1 MYSEGTGMG
10 KSVEGRQYQDTVFRL
25 YFNDAGRL
33 RELAGALHGTTYTS
47 VDPIE
52 IVTLEGSFLS
62 QVKNDVYCTQGNRKR
77 QCNVSICPTTCIE
90 ATKAAACPKGSC
102 SGFL

>member
-1 MYSEGTGMG
+1 MG

-33 RELAGALHGTTYTS
+33 RELTGALHGTTYTS

-62 QVKNDVYCTQGNRKR
+62 QVKKVESNTSK
-77 QCNVSICPTTCIE
+77 
-90 ATKAAACPKGSC
+90 
-102 SGFL
+102 